1 MENIHLM
8 RLNMGMAIMIKNH
21 HRKRNKKAVYPGKRR
36 ARSCD
41 LDPRAA
47 IRAKRQAKNDKWFE
61 CIEQLNFSKIE
72 L

>member
-8 RLNMGMAIMIKNH
+8 RLNMVIAIMIKNN

-47 IRAKRQAKNDKWFE
+47 IRAKR
-61 CIEQLNFSKIE
+61 
-72 L
+72 